1 METEKETVA
10 APEAVAAP
18 PRNWRRPSPT
28 VLAIAILIAA
38 VLAESV
44 LLFRGNS
51 AERTRIEVLGISRR
65 FLTAML
71 TYNSATL
78 EQQKS
83 KVLALAT
90 GKFRNEYEQLT
101 SSGFPSLLREKN
113 AEARTTIDR
122 VAVTTVL
129 GDNASSI
136 AEVELTI
143 TNKDLPAPRVARY
156 LIELSLVR
164 TSSGWRV
171 DSVSILGSLS

>member
-10 APEAVAAP
+10 APEAVVAP
-18 PRNWRRPSPT
+18 RRNWRRPSPT
-28 VLAIAILIAA
+28 MLAIAILIAA

-51 AERTRIEVLGISRR
+51 AERTRIEVLDTSKK
-65 FLTAML
+65 FLSVLL
-71 TYNSATL
+71 TYNANSL
-78 EQQKS
+78 GRQKD

-90 GKFRNEYEQLT
+90 GKFRSEYEQLT
-101 SSGFPSLLREKN
+101 SSGFPSLLQQKN
-113 AEARTTIDR
+113 ADVRSTIDR
-122 VAVTTVL
+122 AAVTTVV

-136 AEVELTI
+136 AAVELTI